1 MTRLQS
7 ADSGCTSL
15 GTPVFL
21 TMPAS
26 SRAPCSNRCCALRG
40 PLELSVPHLSALPS
54 LAPMFTLLQA
64 ALSPALGHLS
74 QCLKDPVNL
83 CETLRR
89 SPRTRRPGLP
99 PKAPA
104 APGSGRASSRA
115 PPPCYP
121 AAHRLP
127 IYSPGSPGVPLPRG
141 PVLLVVLSHMSHRLS

>member
-54 LAPMFTLLQA
+54 LAPTFTLLQA

-104 APGSGRASSRA
+104 APGSGE
-115 PPPCYP
+115 PP
-121 AAHRLP
+121 L
-127 IYSPGSPGVPLPRG
+127 VPL
-141 PVLLVVLSHMSHRLS
+141 LLAIQLHTGCLFIPQAHLASPCLGALCC